1 MGFEG
6 DDRKMD
12 GAIVLIFLIGG
23 IVLATYLT
31 KLVNYYTF
39 GHRMKEK
46 EKNRNKTPAL
56 KKKKWRFLS
65 LNLFFLLKKIF
76 LTKYFILRILYEIY
90 EGLPMPNLIFEFAEE
105 SIGMSIA
112 KSVSQSV
119 SHFKHF

>member
-23 IVLATYLT
+23 IIVATYLT

-39 GHRMKEK
+39 GDRMKEK

-56 KKKKWRFLS
+56 K
-65 LNLFFLLKKIF
+65 
-76 LTKYFILRILYEIY
+76 E
-90 EGLPMPNLIFEFAEE
+90 
-105 SIGMSIA
+105 
-112 KSVSQSV
+112 
-119 SHFKHF
+119 

>member
-46 EKNRNKTPAL
+46 NRNKTPAL
-56 KKKKWRFLS
+56 K
-65 LNLFFLLKKIF
+65 
-76 LTKYFILRILYEIY
+76 E
-90 EGLPMPNLIFEFAEE
+90 
-105 SIGMSIA
+105 
-112 KSVSQSV
+112 
-119 SHFKHF
+119 

>member
-23 IVLATYLT
+23 IVLAAYLT

-46 EKNRNKTPAL
+46 EKNKNKDI
-56 KKKKWRFLS
+56 S
-65 LNLFFLLKKIF
+65 
-76 LTKYFILRILYEIY
+76 
-90 EGLPMPNLIFEFAEE
+90 
-105 SIGMSIA
+105 
-112 KSVSQSV
+112 
-119 SHFKHF
+119 